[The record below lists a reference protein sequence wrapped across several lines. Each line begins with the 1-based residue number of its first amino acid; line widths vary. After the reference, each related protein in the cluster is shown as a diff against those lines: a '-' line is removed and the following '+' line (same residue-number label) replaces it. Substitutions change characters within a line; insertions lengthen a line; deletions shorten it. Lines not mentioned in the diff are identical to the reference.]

1 MTNNTVAAGMM
12 LDRPTAAGLS
22 RSTAKEEEIA
32 KARNIRKETGQVS
45 RADREKASGRRAVCY
60 WMTGLSGSGKSTIS
74 AALEKKLF
82 DEGAQVYRLDGDN
95 VRFGLN
101 QDLGFSARD
110 REENIRRVAEVAWL
124 MNQAG
129 ITVVTSFISPF
140 REDRERARNI
150 IGPENFKEVFV
161 DAPLE
166 VCESRDAKGLYKK
179 ARAGEIS
186 EFTGISSP
194 YEAPDEPDVVLNTQ
208 KLSVME
214 CVELILK

>member
-1 MTNNTVAAGMM
+1 
-12 LDRPTAAGLS
+12 
-22 RSTAKEEEIA
+22 
-32 KARNIRKETGQVS
+32 
-45 RADREKASGRRAVCY
+45 
-60 WMTGLSGSGKSTIS
+60 
-74 AALEKKLF
+74 
-82 DEGAQVYRLDGDN
+82 
-95 VRFGLN
+95 
-101 QDLGFSARD
+101 
-110 REENIRRVAEVAWL
+110 

-140 REDRERARNI
+140 REDREKARQI
-150 IGPENFKEVFV
+150 IGPNSFREVFV

-194 YEAPDEPDVVLNTQ
+194 YEAPEKPDVVLNTQ

-214 CVELILK
+214 CVELILDA